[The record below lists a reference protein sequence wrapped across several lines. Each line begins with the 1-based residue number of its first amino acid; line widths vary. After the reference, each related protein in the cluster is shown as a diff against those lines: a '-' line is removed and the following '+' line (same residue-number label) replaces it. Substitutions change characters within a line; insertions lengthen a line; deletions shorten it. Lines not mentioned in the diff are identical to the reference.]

1 MKTELVLHKRGE
13 KRMQKEEIIEKAETA
28 LLQNIEILLSA
39 QNQPSCQTY
48 EARQN
53 IETLIKV
60 LQNYKSSF

>member
-1 MKTELVLHKRGE
+1 
-13 KRMQKEEIIEKAETA
+13 MQKEEIIEKAETA

>member
-1 MKTELVLHKRGE
+1 
-13 KRMQKEEIIEKAETA
+13 MQKEEIIEKAETA

-39 QNQPSCQTY
+39 QNRPSCQTY